1 MNTQLAFAFG
11 MLTMVA
17 ISMLV
22 VIVLGMVKV
31 MKLAKQV
38 QYIQSELDRTVTHIY
53 HRIEE
58 QSSQTHIKFDN
69 IERYL
74 DGTVN
79 RINDRFDETIT
90 NCNRRIDEEARNL
103 MDEIHNRQRH
113 VDSRFDK
120 FENRIMTK
128 VEPDM
133 TALDVVIEKTKGK
146 KQLLK
151 D

>member
-53 HRIEE
+53 HRIEQE
-58 QSSQTHIKFDN
+58 SAGVH
-69 IERYL
+69 R
-74 DGTVN
+74 
-79 RINDRFDETIT
+79 RFDEVHSIVD
-90 NCNRRIDEEARNL
+90 RRFDDTHGRVDNEVRSLVEEV
-103 MDEIHNRQRH
+103 HNMQRYI
-113 VDSRFDK
+113 DSRFDK
-120 FENRIMTK
+120 FENRIKSMPAK
-128 VEPDM
+128 PMEPVEPDM
-133 TALDVVIEKTKGK
+133 TGIEMVIEKTKGK

>member
-1 MNTQLAFAFG
+1 MNIQLAFAFG

-22 VIVLGMVKV
+22 VIVIGMLKV
-31 MKLAKQV
+31 SKLAKQV
-38 QYIQSELDRTVTHIY
+38 QYIQSELDRTTQHTY
-53 HRIEE
+53 HRIDAI
-58 QSSQTHIKFDN
+58 HISMTDMHS
-69 IERYL
+69 II
-74 DGTVN
+74 D
-79 RINDRFDETIT
+79 
-90 NCNRRIDEEARNL
+90 RRIDGEIRNVV
-103 MDEIHNRQRH
+103 DEIDQTRRTI
-113 VDSRFDK
+113 DSRFDK

-133 TALDVVIEKTKGK
+133 TAIDLVIEKTKGK